1 MYNMKSPILVAHQPE
16 FFPWLGFISKAR
28 MGDVYYIL
36 DTVQFMKEHW
46 HSRNKIRKKDG
57 WLWLTTPILQSK
69 SKLLMWPEA
78 KIDNSQNWKR
88 KQLNSIKMCYSR
100 AKYFKEIFPELEE
113 IYEKDYE
120 YLIDFS
126 EEIIRYAFRK
136 FDINIPVYRTSNLI
150 NEGHDISGKKSDLII
165 KMCKTANAK
174 TFVFGQDG
182 KTYIEKEKFEAEN
195 IDYIFQRFIHP
206 SYTQRYDGFES
217 HMSFIDL
224 LFNYGKESKNILG
237 KIQYDTE

>member
-1 MYNMKSPILVAHQPE
+1 
-16 FFPWLGFISKAR
+16 

-237 KIQYDTE
+237 KIQYDKE

>member
-1 MYNMKSPILVAHQPE
+1 MDSIKSPILVAHQPE
-16 FFPWLGFISKAR
+16 FYPWLGFISKAR

-57 WLWLTTPILQSK
+57 WLWLSTPVLQSK
-69 SKLLMWPEA
+69 SKILMWPEA

-100 AKYFKEIFPELEE
+100 AKYFTEIFAELEE
-113 IYEKDYE
+113 IYSKDYE

-126 EEIIRYAFRK
+126 EEIIRYAFDK
-136 FDINIPVYRTSNLI
+136 FDINIPIYRTSKLI
-150 NEGHDISGKKSDLII
+150 EKGANISGKKSDLII
-165 KMCKTANAK
+165 NMCKTAKAK
-174 TFVFGQDG
+174 TFIFGQDG
-182 KTYIEKEKFEAEN
+182 KTYIERKKFDNEN
-195 IDYIFQRFIHP
+195 IDYVFQKFKHP
-206 SYTQRYDGFES
+206 EYTQRYAGFES

-224 LFNYGKESKNILG
+224 LFNYGPNSKNILG
-237 KIQYDTE
+237 KIEYEK

>member
-1 MYNMKSPILVAHQPE
+1 MYSMKSPVLVAHQPE

-57 WLWLTTPILQSK
+57 WIWISTPVLQSK

-78 KIDNSQNWKR
+78 RIDNSKNWKR
-88 KQLNSIKMCYSR
+88 KQLNSIRMCYSR
-100 AKYFKEIFPELEE
+100 AKYFEEIFTELEE
-113 IYEKDYE
+113 IYSKDYE

-126 EEIIRYAFRK
+126 EEIIRYAFKK
-136 FDINIPVYRTSNLI
+136 FDINIPVYRTSKLI
-150 NEGHDISGKKSDLII
+150 ENGKDISGKKSDLII
-165 KMCKTANAK
+165 KMCKSANAK

-182 KTYIEKEKFEAEN
+182 KTYIEKDKFDNEN
-195 IDYIFQRFIHP
+195 INYVFQKFSHP
-206 SYTQRYDGFES
+206 EYKQRYEGFES

-224 LFNYGKESKNILG
+224 LFNYGPKSKEMLG
-237 KIQYDTE
+237 EIEYDKE

>member
-1 MYNMKSPILVAHQPE
+1 MHDMKSPILVAHQPE

-57 WLWLTTPILQSK
+57 WIWISTPVLQSK

-78 KIDNSQNWKR
+78 RIDNSKNWKR
-88 KQLNSIKMCYSR
+88 KQLNSIRMCYSR
-100 AKYFKEIFPELEE
+100 AKYFEEIFTELEE
-113 IYEKDYE
+113 IYSKDYE

-126 EEIIRYAFRK
+126 EEIIRYAFKK
-136 FDINIPVYRTSNLI
+136 FDINIPVYRTSKLI
-150 NEGHDISGKKSDLII
+150 ENGKDISGKKSDLII
-165 KMCKTANAK
+165 KMCKSANAK

-182 KTYIEKEKFEAEN
+182 KTYIEKDKFDNEN
-195 IDYIFQRFIHP
+195 INYVFQKFSHP
-206 SYTQRYDGFES
+206 EYKQRYEGFES

-224 LFNYGKESKNILG
+224 LFNYGPKSKEMLG
-237 KIQYDTE
+237 EIEYDKE